1 MRIRTGLTVAIVAA
15 LAIPAVAAPVL
26 AQDDGDGTR
35 IAVVVHGEPSS
46 RFWAVVKAGAEQA
59 GEDLGV
65 QVDYYAPTAFDMVQ
79 VAQLIDTA
87 VATEPDGIAVAV
99 ADPDALRDA
108 IAGAIDAGIPVITM
122 NSGLDAYKELGALTH
137 VGSDETVAGA
147 AAGQRLAD
155 SGARNGLCLNDE
167 VGNIATDTRCIEAA
181 KAIEAA
187 GGSMEV
193 LPVPLGD
200 PIGIQAA
207 VAARLQA
214 DPTIDAT
221 LSQGPDTATPAL
233 AAVREAG
240 ATDTVHSATFD
251 LGVDTLQALID
262 GEMDFAVDQ
271 QQYLQGY
278 LPVSFLTLLDRYLL
292 MPGGGLPVLSGPNFV
307 TGETAGSVLDLS
319 EAGIR

>member
-1 MRIRTGLTVAIVAA
+1 MRIRTGVGVIAA
-15 LAIPAVAAPVL
+15 AAVVVTGMIAPVA
-26 AQDDGDGTR
+26 AQDDDGTR

-46 RFWAVVKAGAEQA
+46 RFWAVVKAGAEEA
-59 GEDLGV
+59 GKELGAT
-65 QVDYYAPTAFDMVQ
+65 VDYYAPTAFDMVQ

-87 VATEPDGIAVAV
+87 VATNPDGIAVAV
-99 ADPDALRDA
+99 ADPDALGPSIKA
-108 IAGAIDAGIPVITM
+108 AVAAGIPVITM
-122 NSGLDAYKELGALTH
+122 NSGLDSYKELGALTH

-155 SGARNGLCLNDE
+155 SGVKNALCLNDE
-167 VGNIATDTRCIEAA
+167 VGNIATDTRCEKATEA
-181 KAIEAA
+181 IVAA
-187 GGSMEV
+187 GGKMQV

-221 LSQGPDTATPAL
+221 LSQGPDTAVPAL
-233 AAVREAG
+233 AAVKEAG
-240 ATDTVHSATFD
+240 MVETVHSATFD
-251 LGVDTLQALID
+251 LGVDTLNALIA

-271 QQYLQGY
+271 QQFLQGY
-278 LPVSFLTLLDRYLL
+278 LPVNFLTLYDRYLL

-307 TGETAGSVLDLS
+307 TSENAASVLELS

>member
-1 MRIRTGLTVAIVAA
+1 MRFRTGLSVVATT
-15 LAIPAVAAPVL
+15 AVVVGGMIAAPVT
-26 AQDDGDGTR
+26 AQDDGTR

-46 RFWAVVKAGAEQA
+46 RFWAVVKAGAEEA
-59 GEDLGV
+59 GKELGAT
-65 QVDYYAPTAFDMVQ
+65 VDYYAPTAFDMVQ

-87 VATEPDGIAVAV
+87 VATEPDGISVAV
-99 ADPDALRDA
+99 ADPDALGPSIKKA
-108 IAGAIDAGIPVITM
+108 IEAGIPVITM

-155 SGARNGLCLNDE
+155 SGVKNALCLNDE
-167 VGNIATDTRCIEAA
+167 VGNIATDLRCEKATEAIA
-181 KAIEAA
+181 AA
-187 GGSMEV
+187 GGKMEV

-221 LSQGPDTATPAL
+221 LSQGPDTAVPAL
-233 AAVREAG
+233 AAVKEAG
-240 ATDTVHSATFD
+240 MVDKVHSATFD
-251 LGVDTLQALID
+251 LGVDTLNALIA

-278 LPVSFLTLLDRYLL
+278 LPVVLLTLYNRNLNTVANPVI
-292 MPGGGLPVLSGPNFV
+292 MTGPGFV
-307 TGETAGSVLDLS
+307 TQDNAERVIALA
-319 EAGIR
+319 EAGTR